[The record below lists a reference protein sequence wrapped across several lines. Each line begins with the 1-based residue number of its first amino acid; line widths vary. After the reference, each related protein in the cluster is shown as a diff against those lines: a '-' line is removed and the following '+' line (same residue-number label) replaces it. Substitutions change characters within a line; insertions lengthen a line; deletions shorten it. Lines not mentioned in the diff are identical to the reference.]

1 MASWGPHSK
10 RPPDGQ
16 KDADGYTYRGRFRCR
31 DVPTPVV
38 VPAGVPTS
46 VPTGLPAGIYASVPA
61 AASPWS
67 MTSASSSYSD
77 PAVTVKSSS
86 PGGSSTRAGAPALDQ
101 TAEQT
106 EQAEQGDDSSTAS
119 SIVPASDFTYSAPP
133 SEVSEYDNDL
143 RSLPGRAEKEAM
155 RKGKERPSRRA
166 QDSASSLSG
175 SPCEDDGSQENDRG
189 VGEGEKIEVSARN
202 EPGDT
207 RAR

>member
-1 MASWGPHSK
+1 
-10 RPPDGQ
+10 
-16 KDADGYTYRGRFRCR
+16 
-31 DVPTPVV
+31 
-38 VPAGVPTS
+38 
-46 VPTGLPAGIYASVPA
+46 
-61 AASPWS
+61 

-189 VGEGEKIEVSARN
+189 VGEGEKIEGISADFGKALPSSNDPKSASAPVARRRRAKSPPE
-202 EPGDT
+202 EPGGVEIPPSTVRRLKRGYTEGAMGMDSAEKIL
-207 RAR
+207 RRS